1 MSGVSGVSGVSGARG
16 SAVQSIPGVIDVEI
30 LRGAK
35 APRDAPPTLLVEVPH
50 GADTR
55 ADYDAVRARMQGE
68 LPADLHCFFHIN
80 TDVGAW
86 QYGRRT
92 AELILEAEPR
102 RAVLLLRSRIPR
114 TLVDCNRPAEH
125 AGGDLHQGG
134 LTAGV
139 PAYITHDGDR
149 AFLLDIH
156 RQYVDV
162 VRAAFAEVCGNHGGL
177 ALVPHTYGP
186 RTLGIQSVGAD
197 IVEQLRWACAPE
209 REPTWPLR
217 ADVDLLTRDG
227 DKQEWSPTG
236 MEAALLRAFTDAGFA
251 PKAND
256 TYYLHPSSLGYMWA
270 TMYRG
275 QVLCLEVRRDHLVE
289 RWMPF
294 EEMRTV
300 PEKVE
305 RVARVLAPV
314 MAAALKVAD

>member
-1 MSGVSGVSGVSGARG
+1 MNAGLRA
-16 SAVQSIPGVIDVEI
+16 IPGVIDVE
-30 LRGAK
+30 LLVGRA
-35 APRDAPPTLLVEVPH
+35 ATRDTVPTLLVEVPH
-50 GADTR
+50 GADRT
-55 ADYDAVRARMQGE
+55 ADYERVRARMVGE

-86 QYGRRT
+86 DYGRRT
-92 AELILEAEPR
+92 AELVLDEEPVR
-102 RAVLLLRSRIPR
+102 TALLLRSRIPR
-114 TLVDCNRPAEH
+114 TLVDCNRPAGH
-125 AGGDLHQGG
+125 AGGDLTKGG

-139 PAYITHDGDR
+139 PAYVTHEQDR

-162 VRAAFAEVCGNHGGL
+162 VREAFALVCGAQRGL
-177 ALVPHTYGP
+177 ALIPHTYGP

-209 REPTWPLR
+209 RESTWPLR

-227 DKQEWSPTG
+227 DKQEWSPPGIEEKLLTAFR
-236 MEAALLRAFTDAGFA
+236 AAGLE
-251 PKAND
+251 PKANN
-256 TYYLHPSSLGYMWA
+256 TYYLHPSSLGHTWA

-294 EEMRTV
+294 EEMNTV
-300 PEKVE
+300 PEKAE
-305 RVARVLAPV
+305 RFARVLAPALV
-314 MAAALKVAD
+314 NALRASAAVA